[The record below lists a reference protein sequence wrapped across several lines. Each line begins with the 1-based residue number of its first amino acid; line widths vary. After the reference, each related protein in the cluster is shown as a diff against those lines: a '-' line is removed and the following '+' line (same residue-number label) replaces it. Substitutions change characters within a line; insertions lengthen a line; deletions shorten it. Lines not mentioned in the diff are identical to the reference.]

1 MRPGEPIG
9 YQQDPPPEGLFVETQ
24 DGRNAQ
30 ETEAESQCAQQMN
43 APDESQVAYMVR
55 ADGAHGIFDHIVRG
69 QAVARQAI
77 THLGRKRRRHRARF
91 RATLMPLSGHI

>member
-9 YQQDPPPEGLFVETQ
+9 YQQDPPPEGLFMETQ

-30 ETEAESQCAQQMN
+30 EAEAESQCTQQMN

-55 ADGAHGIFDHIVRG
+55 ADGAHGIFDHVVRG
-69 QAVARQAI
+69 QVVARQAI
-77 THLGRKRRRHRARF
+77 THPDGKRRRHHARF
-91 RATLMPLSGHI
+91 RATPMPLSGHI

>member
-43 APDESQVAYMVR
+43 APDETQVACMVR
-55 ADGAHGIFDHIVRG
+55 VDGSHRTCDHVVRG
-69 QAVARQAI
+69 QAVTR
-77 THLGRKRRRHRARF
+77 
-91 RATLMPLSGHI
+91 